1 MTGFDL
7 SPMAENVYDEAIVE
21 VVPANQM
28 ISEGVI
34 VKVRLPLS
42 FCLSPFAAPTSLL
55 RLSLSSRVVFT

>member
-7 SPMAENVYDEAIVE
+7 SPMAENVFDEAIVE

-34 VKVRLPLS
+34 VKVRLFFS
-42 FCLSPFAAPTSLL
+42 FVPPTSLL
-55 RLSLSSRVVFT
+55 CLSFL